1 MKNRLCLISEII
13 SRQRFVSKRQNF
25 FFSILLIIFSFTLV
39 AWSCEEN
46 KPIVHEKTL
55 NEKLNFSEAEFISAI
70 KNAIEMIQVIPVLA
84 DTNFLFKDTIVQFY
98 SSRNFSPKFLK
109 SFEDRNFV
117 YSLMMQLEQADA
129 HGLEPNS
136 YHTELIHHHFENAID
151 TNDNQSRYRD
161 LAIAE
166 LLICD
171 AVLKYSFHL
180 RFGLY
185 DPKKLFPDSYYLPS
199 ADSSMRE
206 LHEPLRQENIL
217 VYLST
222 IQPKSERYKKLQVAL
237 KKFKLLEKAEWK
249 KIPQI
254 DKKIEPLQSNSILP
268 LIAEQLLRL
277 GFIDSSHFH
286 KHDNMIYD
294 SLIVNGIL
302 KFQKHNG
309 LQEDGII
316 GKGTIDKLNI
326 TPTEYIK
333 KIKINLERFRWLD
346 YSSLPRYIFINI
358 PEFKLHIV
366 ENQVELSEIKVCT
379 GIRRSA
385 YYKSLYE
392 RYKRTG
398 NFKLKPEDWETPE
411 FNSVISS
418 MILNPEWNV
427 PPSIMR
433 EEIQRELKK
442 DSSYLKKKKFKVY
455 KDGKEI
461 NLDDI
466 DIKEFGK
473 SNIPYR
479 IVQDPG
485 VGNALGKVK
494 FMFNNKFGIYLHD
507 TPTRPPF
514 NFAIRAV
521 SHGCVRVEK
530 PLVLAQFLLENHSQW
545 NLDFFKIEI
554 GERVADVGVK
564 KEFSA
569 RRSALRKNRSFG
581 PTTELVLEQNV
592 PLYIEYF
599 TAWVDKNG
607 QINFREDVYRKDE
620 TLLNLMFPE
629 KK

>member
-1 MKNRLCLISEII
+1 MNINFISARSALTEVG
-13 SRQRFVSKRQNF
+13 SSL
-25 FFSILLIIFSFTLV
+25 SLIIIFFALTFLGWNCNEDEPAVRELS
-39 AWSCEEN
+39 
-46 KPIVHEKTL
+46 L
-55 NEKLNFSEAEFISAI
+55 NEKLNFSESEFRTALENTIMQI
-70 KNAIEMIQVIPVLA
+70 PFLPVLS
-84 DTNFLFKDTIVQFY
+84 DSNFLHKDTIAQFY
-98 SSRNFSPKFLK
+98 SSRNFKPKFLK
-109 SFEDRNFV
+109 SFEDQNFV
-117 YSLMMQLEQADA
+117 YSLMMFLEDTEN
-129 HGLEPNS
+129 HGLDSKN
-136 YHTELIHHHFENAID
+136 YHSELINLHFENAAD
-151 TNDNQSRYRD
+151 TNVNAERYRD

-171 AVLKYSFHL
+171 AVIKYSHHL
-180 RFGLY
+180 RFGLF

-199 ADSSMRE
+199 ADSSKRH
-206 LHEPLRQENIL
+206 LLEPLWQENIL
-217 VYLST
+217 AYLSS
-222 IQPKSERYKKLQVAL
+222 IQPKGARYAKLQSAL
-237 KKFKLLEKAEWK
+237 KNFKLLEKNQWK

-254 DKKIEPLQSNSILP
+254 EKKIEPLQSNSILP
-268 LIAEQLLRL
+268 LITERLLRL

-392 RYKRTG
+392 RYKKTG

-455 KDGKEI
+455 KEGKEI

-564 KEFSA
+564 KEFAA
-569 RRSALRKNRSFG
+569 RRSALRRNRSFG